1 VTKSIRP
8 DPVIYERG
16 ECGIRKT
23 SVPRLGGEMTVGRH
37 GKTRRFRSSRRSVP
51 HVLQELLTGVDTTGR
66 CKACAIERAIEDLRY
81 KIGLSAKRKK
91 DK

>member
-23 SVPRLGGEMTVGRH
+23 SVPPPGGEMTVGRH
-37 GKTRRFRSSRRSVP
+37 GKTRRLEAAAASVP

-66 CKACAIERAIEDLRY
+66 CKACAIERAI
-81 KIGLSAKRKK
+81 
-91 DK
+91 

>member
-16 ECGIRKT
+16 ECAYAKQ
-23 SVPRLGGEMTVGRH
+23 VCPRLGGEMTVGRH
-37 GKTRRFRSSRRSVP
+37 GKTRRFRSSRRKRAARAARAAYRRR
-51 HVLQELLTGVDTTGR
+51 HHRR

>member
-1 VTKSIRP
+1 L
-8 DPVIYERG
+8 DDME
-16 ECGIRKT
+16 
-23 SVPRLGGEMTVGRH
+23 RLGGLEAAAA
-37 GKTRRFRSSRRSVP
+37 SVP